1 MRRSADFHTEALS
14 VAQRGGRVALILG
27 AGGAKGFAYH
37 AGILAAIEQSWSW
50 SPNEAA
56 RIIGT
61 SAGSVTG
68 ALIRQGLST
77 KDLWASA
84 VGSPERDSVAA
95 QTLRIPPPIDI
106 DLSLSWKSIRM
117 PKRNDLR
124 RLAQLAA
131 HGPMTFGA
139 LGLLRNGHH
148 DFEKEV
154 DFLGDEWSNQP
165 LELVTVRTDIGTR
178 IVLTRSSNVSL
189 SKAVAASCAVPSIM
203 RPVEISDYSHVD
215 GAVASPTNADV
226 AANDQSLDAVI
237 VISPM
242 SGDSANTVIGKA
254 SLWQARTCLESE
266 RRLFKEIPVS
276 VFSPSGRV
284 SEMIIDSTSAR
295 TDYHQI
301 VNDAFESIDA
311 SARVQV

>member
-1 MRRSADFHTEALS
+1 MRRSVDFHREALDI
-14 VAQRGGRVALILG
+14 AQGGGRIALILG

-50 SPNEAA
+50 SPNQAA

-68 ALIRQGLST
+68 ALIRQGFST
-77 KDLWASA
+77 TDLRASA
-84 VGSPERDSVAA
+84 VGSAGRDSQTA

-106 DLSLSWKSIRM
+106 DLSLSWRSLRI
-117 PKRNDLR
+117 PKPHEVR
-124 RLAQLAA
+124 RLAQLASQ
-131 HGPMTFGA
+131 GPITFGA
-139 LGLLRNGHH
+139 LGLLRNGQH

-154 DFLGDEWSNQP
+154 DFLGDEWSSEP
-165 LELVTVRTDIGTR
+165 LELVTVRADTGNR
-178 IVLTRSSNVSL
+178 IVLTHSSNVSL

-203 RPVEISDYSHVD
+203 RPVEIFDYCHVD
-215 GAVASPTNADV
+215 GAVASPTNADL
-226 AANDQSLDAVI
+226 AANDQSIDAVI

-242 SGDSANTVIGKA
+242 SGHSANTVIGKA

-266 RRLFKEIPVS
+266 LRMFKEIPVS
-276 VFSPSGRV
+276 VFSPSGRA
-284 SEMIIDSTSAR
+284 SEMIIDSTNSQ

-301 VNDAFESIDA
+301 VNDAFDSLDL
-311 SARVQV
+311 SAGVPV